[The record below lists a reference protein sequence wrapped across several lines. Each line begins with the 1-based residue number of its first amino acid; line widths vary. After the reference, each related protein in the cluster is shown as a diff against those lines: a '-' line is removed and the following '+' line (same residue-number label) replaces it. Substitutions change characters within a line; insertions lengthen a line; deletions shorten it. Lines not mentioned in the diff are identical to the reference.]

1 MTLFLQLTQQNIPK
15 TTAFLSTTSYKI
27 LVKVYDFSAPFSFFL
42 QLNSMFTWALLASSL
57 FLLGALALAMCAEQE
72 SEDQNEADQEEQ
84 QQQQPRTSSVS
95 SKEKAP
101 RKTKSK
107 VQSKV
112 QSKVG
117 GNSKVGGT
125 SKVTQSAVKGG
136 RSSAAP
142 SAAVSGG
149 AKLLPKKK
157 LSGKGKGKGQARA
170 KDSLSAESA
179 VSEVKSTGADYYAIL
194 VKQCTVKSV
203 SQYGMPPPPPPP
215 KR

>member
-1 MTLFLQLTQQNIPK
+1 
-15 TTAFLSTTSYKI
+15 
-27 LVKVYDFSAPFSFFL
+27 
-42 QLNSMFTWALLASSL
+42 MFTWALLVSSL

-72 SEDQNEADQEEQ
+72 SEDQNDQADQEEQ
-84 QQQQPRTSSVS
+84 QQQQQQKQPRTSSVS

-112 QSKVG
+112 QSKMG
-117 GNSKVGGT
+117 PSNSKVGGT
-125 SKVTQSAVKGG
+125 SKVAQSAVKGG
-136 RSSAAP
+136 RSSSAAP
-142 SAAVSGG
+142 SAAVSSG

-203 SQYGMPPPPPPP
+203 SQYGMPPPPPP